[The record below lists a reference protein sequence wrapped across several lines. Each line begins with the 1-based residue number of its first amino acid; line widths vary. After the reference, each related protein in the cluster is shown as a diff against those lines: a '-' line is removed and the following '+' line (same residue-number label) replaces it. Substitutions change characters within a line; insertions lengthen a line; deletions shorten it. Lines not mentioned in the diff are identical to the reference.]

1 MGFPVPVGAWLRGP
15 FWPVVREYV
24 LSPRAASR
32 GLFQPNELARLAA
45 EHRSGAAD
53 HGERLWLLVNL
64 EIWHRV
70 FLENEGSASVMQ
82 AA

>member
-1 MGFPVPVGAWLRGP
+1 
-15 FWPVVREYV
+15 VVREFV
-24 LSPRAASR
+24 LSPRAAGR
-32 GLFQPNELARLAA
+32 GFLQPKEVARLAE

-70 FLENEGSASVMQ
+70 FLERESASSIMQ

>member
-1 MGFPVPVGAWLRGP
+1 M
-15 FWPVVREYV
+15 E
-24 LSPRAASR
+24 R
-32 GLFQPNELARLAA
+32 GLFQHRELVRLTS

-70 FLENEGSASVMQ
+70 FLERESADSVMQ